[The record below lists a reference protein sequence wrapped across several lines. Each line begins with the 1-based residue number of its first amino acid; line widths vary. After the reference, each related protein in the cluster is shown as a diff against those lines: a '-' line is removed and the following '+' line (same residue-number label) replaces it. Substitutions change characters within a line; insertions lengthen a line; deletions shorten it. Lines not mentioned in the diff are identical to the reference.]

1 MVSGFQRVV
10 LKQLAA
16 LKEGQK
22 NILGELAS
30 VRELVSDFIASKTQ
44 AQQNYDFTTLP
55 EFPLENE
62 EQLDGLEA
70 QLVIEDE
77 YKLFVSIFVKQ

>member
-44 AQQNYDFTTLP
+44 AQQNYDFITLP